1 MRRPEVGSYEW
12 CEVYGARLDWRE
24 KLSLLRDF
32 ARLQAREV
40 WERSGFGAAKRREM
54 QARVD
59 LGAVKIP
66 DSRMAQLSNE
76 HAREVC
82 KPSVYLHCQRTFWWG
97 AMLAQAQGHRPDL
110 ELLYVASLLH
120 DIGISPG
127 YIEQASCTC
136 FAVIGAR
143 EGAAFVRRHS
153 WDEARVRR
161 TYEAIS
167 LHFNPIVEEAR
178 FGLEARYVA
187 EGAQLDV
194 LGLRWQRL
202 PRALLAEIVR
212 LLPREGFPQE
222 IITSNAIQH
231 APGSRPDF
239 LSPFGFAGLVRRN
252 VLDRAA
258 FTG

>member
-12 CEVYGARLDWRE
+12 CEAHGARLDWRE
-24 KLSLLRDF
+24 KLALLRDF
-32 ARLQAREV
+32 ARLQARET
-40 WERSGFGAAKRREM
+40 WERSVFGAPKRREM

-59 LGAVKIP
+59 LSAVKIP
-66 DSRMAQLSNE
+66 DSRMAQLADE

-82 KPSVYLHCQRTFWWG
+82 KPTVYLHCQRTFWWG
-97 AMLAQAQGHRPDL
+97 AMLAQAQNHRPDL

-127 YIEQASCTC
+127 YIEQASRTC

-143 EGAAFVRRHS
+143 EAAAFVTRHA
-153 WDEARVRR
+153 WTEAQARR
-161 TYEAIS
+161 TYEAVS

-202 PRALLAEIVR
+202 PGALLDEIAR
-212 LLPREGFPQE
+212 RLPREGFPHE

-231 APGSRPDF
+231 APDSRPDF

-258 FTG
+258 PEG